1 MLSFLY
7 AYAPDGSKVP
17 GYDIFIGWVNGI
29 LAVSIGLSAIGLFM
43 GLGTLGL
50 AKARGHSGNA
60 HLGATLAVA
69 SLVGLVLLS
78 AVNSIVP

>member
-1 MLSFLY
+1 MFSFLVG
-7 AYAPDGSKVP
+7 YAPDPSAIPGSS
-17 GYDIFIGWVNGI
+17 IFLGWVNGI
-29 LAVSIGLSAIGLFM
+29 LWVAIGVAAMGLFI

-60 HLGATLAVA
+60 HLGATLAVS
-69 SLVGLVLLS
+69 SLVGLILLS